1 MMDGGTSALL
11 AVDVVDSA
19 DGPVLKLVGE
29 LDLSTVDTMVDLGRQ
44 ALAGPPPTLLTVDL
58 AGVEF
63 CDSAG
68 INGLVKLRNASVEQG
83 SRFRVA
89 HPRPHVR
96 RVLADLTGLGE
107 FLGIEAESE

>member
-11 AVDVVDSA
+11 AVDLVDSA

-29 LDLSTVDTMVDLGRQ
+29 LDLSTVGAMVDLGRQ
-44 ALAGPPPTLLTVDL
+44 ALTPPPTLLTVDL

-83 SRFRVA
+83 ARFRVA

-107 FLGIEAESE
+107 FLGIEAES

>member
-11 AVDVVDSA
+11 AVDLVDSA
-19 DGPVLKLVGE
+19 DGPVLKLAGE
-29 LDLSTVDTMVDLGRQ
+29 LDLSTVGTMVDLGRG
-44 ALAGPPPTLLTVDL
+44 ALAGPPTMLTVDM

-68 INGLVKLRNASVEQG
+68 INGLVKLRNASVNLGTQ
-83 SRFRVA
+83 FRVV

-107 FLGIEAESE
+107 FLGIEAEAP

>member
-29 LDLSTVDTMVDLGRQ
+29 LDLSTVGTMVDLGRR
-44 ALAGPPPTLLTVDL
+44 ALAGSPTLLTVDL

-68 INGLVKLRNASVEQG
+68 INGLVKLRNASVEQD

-89 HPRPHVR
+89 NPRPHVR

-107 FLGIEAESE
+107 FLGIEAESG

>member
-1 MMDGGTSALL
+1 MTDGASALL
-11 AVDVVDSA
+11 AVDVVDST

-29 LDLSTVDTMVDLGRQ
+29 LDLSTVDTMTSLGRD
-44 ALAGPPPTLLTVDL
+44 ALAGPPSLLTVDL

-68 INGLVKLRNASVEQG
+68 INGLVKLRNASVELG
-83 SRFRVA
+83 SRFRVT

-107 FLGIEAESE
+107 FLGIEPE

>member
-11 AVDVVDSA
+11 AVDVVESA

-29 LDLSTVDTMVDLGRQ
+29 LDLSTVGTMIDRGRQ
-44 ALAGPPPTLLTVDL
+44 ALIEPPAVLTVDM

-68 INGLVKLRNASVEQG
+68 INGLVKLRNASVEG
-83 SRFRVA
+83 GARFRVTK
-89 HPRPHVR
+89 PRPHVR

-107 FLGIEAESE
+107 FLGIEPE